1 MILNKSVSFFFK
13 AIVIMLAFNCIIF
26 QSKTV
31 LADDS
36 SNDGENVPYR
46 IGKLLETPK
55 NLPQRLFYDSG
66 IDIPYP
72 KDGVRGIYASAYNFN
87 GESRDDLIQFLDDTK
102 LNSIVIDVKDDTG
115 FITMPLKGVTHEQGK
130 NNFENIIPDTN
141 DMLKTLEDH
150 EIYPI
155 ARIVVFKDSI
165 LAGERPDLSF
175 TQADG
180 SLWSSGA
187 GDKFV
192 NPFKKEVWDYNVQVA
207 EAAAKAGFK
216 EIQFDYVRFPEG
228 FETFSHNL
236 NYDAENY
243 SNESEDLNQRVD
255 AVTDFVAYAHEKLKP
270 YGVKVSVDIFGY
282 AATIDEASGIGQNFS
297 SISSNVD
304 IISSMIYPSHW
315 GTSYF
320 GIDKPDLHPYE
331 LVSAY
336 MEVENALLGQHD
348 EKPVSRPW
356 LQDFTASYLGYGNYL
371 EYGPDEVNAQ
381 LDALRDAGV
390 NEYLLWNATNDYTR
404 TGVNF

>member
-13 AIVIMLAFNCIIF
+13 AIVIMLAFICIIF

-115 FITMPLKGVTHEQGK
+115 FITMPLKGVTHEQGN

-165 LAGERPDLSF
+165 LAG
-175 TQADG
+175 
-180 SLWSSGA
+180 
-187 GDKFV
+187 
-192 NPFKKEVWDYNVQVA
+192 
-207 EAAAKAGFK
+207 
-216 EIQFDYVRFPEG
+216 
-228 FETFSHNL
+228 
-236 NYDAENY
+236 
-243 SNESEDLNQRVD
+243 
-255 AVTDFVAYAHEKLKP
+255 
-270 YGVKVSVDIFGY
+270 
-282 AATIDEASGIGQNFS
+282 
-297 SISSNVD
+297 
-304 IISSMIYPSHW
+304 
-315 GTSYF
+315 
-320 GIDKPDLHPYE
+320 
-331 LVSAY
+331 
-336 MEVENALLGQHD
+336 
-348 EKPVSRPW
+348 
-356 LQDFTASYLGYGNYL
+356 
-371 EYGPDEVNAQ
+371 
-381 LDALRDAGV
+381 
-390 NEYLLWNATNDYTR
+390 
-404 TGVNF
+404 